1 VIYLEY
7 LTEQPAND
15 RETQL
20 VHEARVQGAKLFA
33 ATLARLGILP
43 IGEDEADAVCAHI
56 NTAARIVLESE
67 EEGEN
72 ALLHRVTVREVSGRE
87 EGATTHQE

>member
-20 VHEARVQGAKLFA
+20 VQEARVQGAKLFA

-43 IGEDEADAVCAHI
+43 IGEEEADAVCNHI
-56 NTAARIVLESE
+56 NTAAHIVLVNE
-67 EEGEN
+67 EEEN
-72 ALLHRVTVREVSGRE
+72 ALLHRVTVREVPGRA